1 MKPKGL
7 PHTCHESWLFVWEKP
22 HSLVVCSSS
31 YNCIIP
37 SRRELCTKKRLGC
50 WVLCRSHIGIRKRDS
65 KGASIAWSACGN
77 HGSQTGW
84 WVGNQRNHTDRISPS
99 NSGCD
104 ASGLGLLEICQDLC
118 RWVQGPQHSLCK
130 SGWVIAAE
138 LLSRDF
144 SISGSE
150 LIELFCS
157 WIVETAAAFLYFF
170 LFKKLRAA
178 NA

>member
-7 PHTCHESWLFVWEKP
+7 PHTCHGSWLFVWEKP

-37 SRRELCTKKRLGC
+37 SRRELGTKKRLGC
-50 WVLCRSHIGIRKRDS
+50 WVLCRSDIRIRKRDS

-77 HGSQTGW
+77 HGSQIGW

-118 RWVQGPQHSLCK
+118 RWVQGPQHSYVSQARWLQLNCCQEI
-130 SGWVIAAE
+130 SQLVVLNWLNSFAAE
-138 LLSRDF
+138 LSR
-144 SISGSE
+144 
-150 LIELFCS
+150 
-157 WIVETAAAFLYFF
+157 
-170 LFKKLRAA
+170 
-178 NA
+178 